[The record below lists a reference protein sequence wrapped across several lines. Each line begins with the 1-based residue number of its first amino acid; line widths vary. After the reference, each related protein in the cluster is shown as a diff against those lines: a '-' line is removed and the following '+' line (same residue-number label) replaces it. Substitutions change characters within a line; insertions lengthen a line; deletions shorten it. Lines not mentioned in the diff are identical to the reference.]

1 MGRMERFA
9 GSFQMCTGGCREKHW
24 SWAQDHLDEGS
35 GIGSG
40 DKLGL
45 KKQGT
50 AHQRNSRRLGLQ

>member
-9 GSFQMCTGGCREKHW
+9 GSFQTCTGGCREKHW

-45 KKQGT
+45 KK
-50 AHQRNSRRLGLQ
+50 